1 MQVLSTVPR
10 HRPPLERLSDA
21 ATLILRT
28 GEEEA
33 QQLHLLARVKW
44 PSTRA
49 LLRRVGVYRG
59 MHCLD
64 VGCGGGDITLQIAR
78 MVVPEGLVVGIDIDA
93 GTLKRARIEAAHE
106 RRVRFEALDVA
117 DLQDEAAYDLVY
129 SSFLLSQL
137 PDPEGA
143 LERMVRA
150 ARPSGTVVI
159 EDIDFPAHVCYPPSR
174 AFDRYVELYQA
185 VIGIRGGD
193 AAIGPRLAQLL
204 HKAGVEGLHVE
215 VTQPAFLDG
224 DGKRVAQI
232 NMEQMRPAVVG
243 AGLASHAE
251 VNTIIAELNECARD
265 WGTVMSLPRVFQVW
279 GRTTPR

>member
-1 MQVLSTVPR
+1 MQLLSNVAR
-10 HRPPLERLSDA
+10 RRPLERPPDA
-21 ATLILRT
+21 GSFILRT
-28 GEEEA
+28 GGEEA
-33 QQLHLLARVKW
+33 QQQHLLARVKW
-44 PSTRA
+44 PTTRT

-64 VGCGGGDITLQIAR
+64 VGCGAGDITLQIAR
-78 MVVPEGLVVGIDIDA
+78 MVAPEGLVVGIDADA
-93 GTLKRARIEAAHE
+93 DILHRARHEAMHE
-106 RRVRFEALDVA
+106 RRVRFETLDVA
-117 DLQDEAAYDLVY
+117 NLQDEAAYDLVY

-137 PDPEGA
+137 ADPEGA

-150 ARPSGTVVI
+150 ARPTGILVI
-159 EDIDFPAHVCYPPSR
+159 EDVDFPAHVCYPPSP
-174 AFDRYVELYQA
+174 AFDRYVDLYQA
-185 VIGIRGGD
+185 VISIAGGD
-193 AAIGPRLAQLL
+193 AAIGPRLPQLL
-204 HKAGVEGLHVE
+204 HKVGVEGLHVE

-224 DGKRVAQI
+224 EGKLVAQI

-251 VNTIIAELNECARD
+251 VDAIIAELAECARD